1 MPSGVTLN
9 IRAEVQNYGISSRS
23 FQNLA
28 GQASPELI
36 GYLDLL
42 RRDDDNQPRSDDLLP
57 DGVAESQGRPL
68 LFVVNESRLAHT
80 PKEQEQQLNV
90 LRRNLA
96 CRGDRAYLA
105 RIRPGELAVVPVSL
119 DDRTPE
125 WKRYT
130 PGTPE
135 ALTFFSRLA
144 HGHYDG
150 DGEPKEAD
158 YVFSAMFKLVWSVA
172 DRLAALNIKRTD
184 VLSLLGR
191 ALFFRFLRDR
201 RVVQD
206 NDARR
211 IARKATNIHNCFINA
226 ENAASTSAWLDK
238 TFNGDLLSLTD
249 DSSRYFEEIGRRTGG
264 RVFFHLSA
272 IIRGEE
278 PFGDENYQI
287 PLGIPNFGRFD
298 FAHIPVGLLSQVYE
312 RFAWKWEHQ
321 TAKETSVHYTP
332 RNIAATLVD
341 EAFAKLPKAHEAR
354 VLDPACGASVFLV
367 LAFRRLYQERWKAT
381 GLRPDTEVIREILD
395 GQLAGFD
402 ISDSAI
408 KLAALSLYLTAIELD
423 PKPVPPE
430 KLKFRHLRDKVLF
443 NFRREGIDPEEGAVA
458 GSLAKHVGHRF
469 DSQFDLVLSNPP
481 WTSLKGKERALAE
494 ELNQLSKGIIA
505 RRADEKMA
513 AAYENPDFGPDLP
526 FVWKATEWC
535 KPGGRIAVALPARI
549 LLKQEDIPRRAR
561 ETFLRLVE
569 VTGIINGTNLS
580 DTAVWPQMGQPFML
594 LFARNQKPKA
604 GHALQIITPLY
615 DTLLNRNGE
624 VRIDA
629 KSVQPMEVEAS
640 FEQPWIWKALALGTS
655 LDAGVIE
662 RLQKAGCPRLRDY
675 WEKTLRLL
683 SVTGYMVKEG
693 QTQRD
698 ACFLKGL
705 PNLTG
710 AVDGEFVV
718 KTKHLPPFER
728 ESACWP
734 RQRDN
739 YRAPLLL
746 AKQSPGTNRENGWA
760 LLSFEDVAFNQNFYG
775 YSASGH
781 PFGEGLVR
789 YLLLFFHSFIW
800 SHQALITAS
809 VFGAERRVVYKTD
822 FDDCPVFPFEKLSV
836 EQRQV
841 VAQMS
846 DRLIARDVSVFDE
859 IDQFFGGLFGL
870 DSKDIEVVRDTVE
883 VAMPYIESRDRACNP
898 PRPAEREHF
907 RKRLESILRP
917 FLRVTGDEAQV
928 ELWKP
933 DGAFLQSSAP
943 FGLLFIS
950 RRRTTLPPPIPDFA
964 DRDSLRPIL
973 SSLRKALPAP
983 DILFREV
990 LLKLADDTGS
1000 TRIIQQVDG
1009 GLVVALLNQY
1019 RYWTPSRARL
1029 LGAELV
1035 REYLDVFE
1043 AEA

>member
-1 MPSGVTLN
+1 MASSGL
-9 IRAEVQNYGISSRS
+9 
-23 FQNLA
+23 LD
-28 GQASPELI
+28 
-36 GYLDLL
+36 YLDLF
-42 RRDDDNQPRSDDLLP
+42 RRDDDSLPKADDLLP

-68 LFVVNESRLAHT
+68 LFIVNESRLAQT
-80 PKEQEQQLNV
+80 PREQEQQLDT
-90 LRRNLA
+90 LRRKLA

-119 DDRTPE
+119 ADRMPD
-125 WKRYT
+125 WKLYT

-150 DGEPKEAD
+150 KGEPKEAD

-172 DRLAALNIKRTD
+172 DRLATLKLKRAD
-184 VLSLLGR
+184 VLSLMGR

-201 RVVQD
+201 RVIQD
-206 NDARR
+206 GDVRR
-211 IARKATNIHNCFINA
+211 IAPKATSIRDCFVNA
-226 ENAASTSAWLDK
+226 ENAARTSAWLNK
-238 TFNGDLLSLTD
+238 TFNGDLLPLTD
-249 DSSRYFEEIGRRTGG
+249 DGSSSYFEDIGRRTGG

-278 PFGDENYQI
+278 PSGDDNYQL
-287 PLGIPNFGRFD
+287 PLGIPNFGQYD
-298 FAHIPVGLLSQVYE
+298 FAHVPVGLLSQVYE

-341 EAFAKLPKAHEAR
+341 EAFAKLPNAHNAR

-381 GLRPDTEVIREILD
+381 GQRPDTKAIREILD
-395 GQLAGFD
+395 KQLTGFD

-430 KLKFRHLRDKVLF
+430 KLGFNKLRNKVLF
-443 NFRREGIDPEEGAVA
+443 NFRRDGIDPEEGAIA
-458 GSLAKHVGHRF
+458 GSLAEHVGRRF
-469 DSQFDLVLSNPP
+469 DGQFDLILSNPP

-494 ELNQLSKGIIA
+494 EFNRLSKAIIA
-505 RRADEKMA
+505 RRADEPTA
-513 AAYENPDFGPDLP
+513 DAYENPDFGPDLP

-535 KPGGRIAVALPARI
+535 KPGGRIAMALPARI

-580 DTAVWPQMGQPFML
+580 DTAVWPQMNQPFIM
-594 LFARNQKPKA
+594 LFARNRQPKP
-604 GHALQIITPLY
+604 GHSLRLITPQY
-615 DTLLNRNGE
+615 DTSLNRNGE
-624 VRIDA
+624 MRIDA
-629 KSVQPMEVEAS
+629 KSVQPVEIEAT

-655 LDAGVIE
+655 LDAEVVV
-662 RLQKAGCPRLRDY
+662 RLQKAGCPRLEDY
-675 WEKTLRLL
+675 WEKESGLL
-683 SVTGYMVKEG
+683 SVAGYMVKEG

-698 ACFLKGL
+698 ASFLKGL
-705 PNLTG
+705 PNLT
-710 AVDGEFVV
+710 AAEDGEFVV
-718 KTKHLPPFER
+718 NTKALIPFARKT
-728 ESACWP
+728 ACRP
-734 RQRDN
+734 RKADN
-739 YRAPLLL
+739 YQAPLLL
-746 AKQSPGTNRENGWA
+746 AKQSPGTDRRNGWA
-760 LLSFEDVAFNQNFYG
+760 VLSLEDVAFNQNFYG

-781 PFGEGLVR
+781 PAGEQLVR
-789 YLLLFFHSFIW
+789 YLLLFCHSFLW
-800 SHQALITAS
+800 SHHALITAP

-822 FDDCPVFPFEKLSV
+822 FDNCPILPYEKLSGA
-836 EQRQV
+836 QRQIV
-841 VAQMS
+841 TQLS
-846 DRLIARDVSVFDE
+846 DRLIRRDTTVFGE
-859 IDQFFGGLFGL
+859 IDTFFGSLFGL
-870 DSKDIEVVRDTVE
+870 DSKDMEVVRDTVE

-898 PRPAEREHF
+898 PRPAERERF

-917 FLRVTGDEAQV
+917 FFKVAGDEPQV

-933 DGAFLQSSAP
+933 DAAFLQTSAP
-943 FGLLFIS
+943 FGLMLIS
-950 RRRTTLPPPIPDFA
+950 KRGTTM
-964 DRDSLRPIL
+964 
-973 SSLRKALPAP
+973 PAP
-983 DILFREV
+983 DGLFRDV

-1000 TRIIQQVDG
+1000 TRIIQQVKG
-1009 GLVVALLNQY
+1009 GLFVAMLNQY

-1035 REYLDVFE
+1035 REHLDVFE
-1043 AEA
+1043 T